1 MLKFM
6 HSGSTPSQP
15 TSGGIPGRL
24 DPREMG
30 VWSIPPVYIHRVWD
44 EEFRLLHKSFTGCP
58 ICGQFHSS
66 RRFSTYTYILLLYN
80 YWSLNVYTYMKWMGL
95 ISETY
100 FIAKVWL
107 DLSNCKKMLGLLI
120 LQKLSLLYRHIAFP
134 KLLSWDGTLLLTIIL
149 IFWDGQVMWK
159 IGLNKN

>member
-1 MLKFM
+1 M

-66 RRFSTYTYILLLYN
+66 RRFSNILLYN

-120 LQKLSLLYRHIAFP
+120 LQKLSLLHSLNFWVEMVLY
-134 KLLSWDGTLLLTIIL
+134 LTIIL